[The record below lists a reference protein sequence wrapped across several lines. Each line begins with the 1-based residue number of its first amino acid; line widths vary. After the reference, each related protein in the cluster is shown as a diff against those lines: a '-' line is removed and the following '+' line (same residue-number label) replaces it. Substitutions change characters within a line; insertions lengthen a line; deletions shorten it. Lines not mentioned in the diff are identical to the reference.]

1 MFFSV
6 DSRLR
11 ENDDGDAGG
20 RSENAGGGRQ
30 ASIPL
35 APLRSAKGDSSPARA

>member
-20 RSENAGGGRQ
+20 RSENAGDAGEGVRRQ
-30 ASIPL
+30 AGKQAYP
-35 APLRSAKGDSSPARA
+35 